1 MNKILEQ
8 IIFKSLFEDVSK
20 TVIKQAPRSVVD
32 KARALKGYAFRI
44 QSTRTGGTVD
54 IDTLVKRVRINDQY
68 GENSHTSDDKWVYIF
83 GADLRD
89 ADRKFFCNVLI
100 LPVTAAI
107 KIYGKDGVIDAQQN
121 GLIGTA
127 PVYQEVAM
135 AKPTTGQK
143 VDNAIEIT
151 KAVLSNKE
159 PVKEPVKPGEL
170 EKKNYEFTTD
180 SSGNVFDADGN
191 IVKLDADGNPIKTAA
206 SGSSDFK
213 NVELK
218 GDEIIIKMP
227 KDGFKYGIKNNDEFA
242 KLQTFILDSL
252 KTPSF
257 TEFYNKPEIKPIA
270 DKFIG
275 YGADGNYGVTT
286 QALIVWLN
294 WAVNGVPGINGKTIS
309 VDLANK
315 FLAGQNKIKIITES
329 LVSYKPRYMTI
340 IESKIL
346 QEQLK
351 LNLDKP
357 LPTNIVT
364 TVPVKP
370 KEKDPKPDPKVDP
383 KIQKMSPE
391 QQKKVKADIEKAK
404 KMADDALLL
413 ALAQTKKAAAEKA
426 KKPAGESGLMRGKN
440 GSVIPKATF
449 NLFKATTDR
458 KPYTLATKL
467 FKPMVYGKSNLTVRM
482 GIDPQWQSL
491 QGFTSTGGG
500 STAAA
505 TISRAF
511 GANGIA
517 AVIDF
522 FTPSTKAKW
531 YFNKMYKGATIGKEF
546 IIKGVHSTVYWIPG
560 NADPQFMTWYYIT
573 SGANSAWFPTAWFE
587 IPK

>member
-1 MNKILEQ
+1 MHKILEQ
-8 IIFKSLFEDVSK
+8 IIFKSLFEDTIK

-89 ADRKFFCNVLI
+89 AERKFFCNVLI
-100 LPVTAAI
+100 LPVAAAI

-127 PVYQEVAM
+127 PVYRELAI
-135 AKPTTGQK
+135 AKPTVGQV
-143 VDNAIEIT
+143 VDKGSDFIKSI
-151 KAVLSNKE
+151 VSNTEPTKE
-159 PVKEPVKPGEL
+159 PIKPGEL
-170 EKKNYEFTTD
+170 EKKNYEFRP
-180 SSGNVFDADGN
+180 A
-191 IVKLDADGNPIKTAA
+191 DADGNPINTAA

-227 KDGFKYGIKNNDEFA
+227 KAGFKQGIKDNDEFA
-242 KLQTFILDSL
+242 KVQQVLIDICKGPFGIKLSENFPDF
-252 KTPSF
+252 KTDA
-257 TEFYNKPEIKPIA
+257 NK
-270 DKFIG
+270 FVG
-275 YGADGNYGVTT
+275 YGTDGNYGPISAKIIAWLSWGAETPDKNGT
-286 QALIVWLN
+286 DGTAATPELIN
-294 WAVNGVPGINGKTIS
+294 TMIRFYFPGGS
-309 VDLANK
+309 
-315 FLAGQNKIKIITES
+315 KIKIIAEN
-329 LVSYKPRYMTI
+329 LISYKPRYMTI

-346 QEQLK
+346 QEQLN
-351 LNLDKP
+351 LNRP
-357 LPTNIVT
+357 LPPHLVT
-364 TVPVKP
+364 KVVPKVNP
-370 KEKDPKPDPKVDP
+370 KVNPKVDP

-426 KKPAGESGLMRGKN
+426 KKTSGGSGLMRGKN
-440 GSVIPKATF
+440 GSVIPVATF
-449 NLFKATTDR
+449 NLFKGSQDR

-482 GIDPQWQSL
+482 GVDPQWQSL

-505 TISRAF
+505 TISRGF
-511 GANGIA
+511 GAAGLASI
-517 AVIDF
+517 IDF
-522 FTPSTKAKW
+522 FTPSNKAKW
-531 YFNKMYKGATIGKEF
+531 YFKGMYKGATIGTDS
-546 IIKGVHSTVYWIPG
+546 IIKGVHTTVYWIPG
-560 NADPQFMTWYYIT
+560 NADPQFFTWYYIT
-573 SGANSAWFPTAWFE
+573 SGKQSAWFPTAWFE

>member
-8 IIFKSLFEDVSK
+8 IIFRSLFEDTIK

-32 KARALKGYAFRI
+32 KARSLKGYAFRI
-44 QSTRTGGTVD
+44 QSSRTGGTVD

-68 GENSHTSDDKWVYIF
+68 GENSHTSDEKWVYIF
-83 GADLRD
+83 GPDLRD

-100 LPVTAAI
+100 LPVEAAI
-107 KIYGKDGVIDAQQN
+107 KIYGKDGVIDAQRN

-135 AKPTTGQK
+135 AKPTAGQK
-143 VDNAIEIT
+143 VDKAIEDA

-170 EKKNYEFTTD
+170 EKKNYEL
-180 SSGNVFDADGN
+180 V
-191 IVKLDADGNPIKTAA
+191 DADGNPLKTADT
-206 SGSSDFK
+206 GSSDVK

-227 KDGFKYGIKNNDEFA
+227 KDGFKKGIKDNVEFG
-242 KLQTFILDSL
+242 KLQQYLIDFLKSPNGSALYNHTDENGVLD
-252 KTPSF
+252 F
-257 TEFYNKPEIKPIA
+257 KPLA
-270 DKFIG
+270 DKFIKF
-275 YGADGNYGVTT
+275 GADGDYGPTT
-286 QALIVWLN
+286 ANVISWFC
-294 WAVNGVPGINGKTIS
+294 WAIDYADTSDGAV
-309 VDLANK
+309 VDIKLANA
-315 FLAGQNKIKIITES
+315 LLTGQSKVKVITES
-329 LVSYKPRYMTI
+329 RLAYKPRYMTI

-351 LNLDKP
+351 LNITKDKP
-357 LPTNIVT
+357 LPPKLVT
-364 TVPVKP
+364 KVVPKV
-370 KEKDPKPDPKVDP
+370 DPKVNPKVDP

-426 KKPAGESGLMRGKN
+426 KKPAGGSGLMRGKN
-440 GSVIPKATF
+440 GSVIPVATF
-449 NLFKATTDR
+449 NLFKSTTDR

-531 YFNKMYKGATIGKEF
+531 YFKGMYKGATIGTDS
-546 IIKGVHSTVYWIPG
+546 IIKGVHTTVYWIPG

-573 SGANSAWFPTAWFE
+573 SGKESAWFPTAWFE